1 MAFVH
6 PATKDITLEGVLS
19 ALGDPLRLKII
30 QSLLEEN
37 GCMSCCRASPCPDI
51 PKSTISNHFRIL
63 REAGTHSH
71 NKKGCRTS
79 QHPPH
84 RRPQQ
89 TLPRPDENHHETG
102 RQRRLAR
109 QRQQRTLRNH
119 MQLIIRRPAC
129 TLHRHPLH
137 DRRIKPRQRFCIHT
151 LRQITF

>member
-63 REAGTHSH
+63 REAGLIHTT
-71 NKKGCRTS
+71 KKGVE
-79 QHPPH
+79 H
-84 RRPQQ
+84 
-89 TLPRPDENHHETG
+89 LN
-102 RQRRLAR
+102 
-109 QRQQRTLRNH
+109 TLRTDDLNKRFPG
-119 MQLIIRRPAC
+119 LIKTIMKLA
-129 TLHRHPLH
+129 
-137 DRRIKPRQRFCIHT
+137 DKED
-151 LRQITF
+151 